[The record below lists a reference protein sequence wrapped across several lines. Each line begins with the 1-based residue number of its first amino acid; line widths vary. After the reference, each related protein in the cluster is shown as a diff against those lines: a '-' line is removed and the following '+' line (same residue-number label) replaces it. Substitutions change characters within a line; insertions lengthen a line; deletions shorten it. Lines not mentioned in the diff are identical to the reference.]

1 MKQMSLDTTG
11 FERKTKRTRKLE
23 FLDEMNLVVP
33 WAELVSLIAPHSP
46 TRSAKGG
53 RPPFAVET
61 MLRIHFLQQ
70 WFNLS
75 DPAMEEAL
83 YDTPMFREFAGL
95 DMGEDRLPD
104 ESTILRFRHLLE
116 AHNLSLQI
124 LATVNATLMAK
135 GLLLKQGTVVDAT
148 LIAAPSS
155 TKNQDGER
163 DPEMHQTKKGNQW
176 HFGMKAH
183 AGVDADSGLVHSV
196 ATTAA
201 NAHDVTQAHALL
213 HGEETDV
220 FADSGYRGVEKREE
234 IQAQHPDVNWHIAMM
249 PGKRKM
255 LDKETPMGAVLEK
268 LEQAKASIRAKVE
281 HPFRVIKRQFGFVK
295 VKYRGLAK
303 NTANLVTLFALSNL
317 WMVRKRLLNMVAQG

>member
-1 MKQMSLDTTG
+1 MKQMSLG
-11 FERKTKRTRKLE
+11 ESGYERKTKRTRKRE

-33 WAELVSLIAPHSP
+33 WAELVSLIAPHAP
-46 TRSAKGG
+46 APGAKGG

-75 DPAMEEAL
+75 DPSMEEAL
-83 YDTPMFREFAGL
+83 YDTPMFREFTGL
-95 DMGEDRLPD
+95 DMGEENLPD

-116 AHNLSLQI
+116 KNNLSMQM
-124 LATVNATLMAK
+124 LATVNATLTAK

-155 TKNQDGER
+155 TKNSSGER

-183 AGVDADSGLVHSV
+183 IGVDADSGLVHTV
-196 ATTAA
+196 VGTAA
-201 NAHDVTQAHALL
+201 NVNDVTQASALV

-220 FADSGYRGVEKREE
+220 FADAGYQGVAKRKETQG
-234 IQAQHPDVNWHIAMM
+234 IDVNWHVALR
-249 PGKRKM
+249 PGKRKV
-255 LDKETPMGAVLEK
+255 LDKGTPLGAVVDK
-268 LEQAKASIRAKVE
+268 LEHVKASIRAKVE
-281 HPFRVIKRQFGFVK
+281 HPFRVIKRQFGHVK
-295 VKYRGLAK
+295 VRYRGLAK
-303 NTANLVTLFALSNL
+303 NTAQLHTLFALSNL
-317 WMVRKRLLNMVAQG
+317 WMVRRTLLQEARG